1 MKKSLGH
8 LPKYKKE
15 ELKEIVNIIQTVV
28 KKKAEMIILFGSY
41 ARGDWVE
48 DIYTE
53 GHITYEYKSDFDILV
68 VVKTRTFVNTENVW
82 RKIEDLFEKST
93 VVKTRVSLIAHDIEF
108 INRMLAKGQYFFS
121 DIKKEGIYLY
131 NTGKFKLARRRK
143 LKPLERKESAQKD
156 YDHWFNSAGEFL
168 EFFQIATDKRY
179 LHKAAFELHQ
189 ATERYLAALLLVF
202 TGYKPKTHD
211 LKELVQSASNQDP
224 TILTVF
230 PKTEKLEKKRFS
242 LLRRAYID
250 ARYDMENFKV
260 TREDLQWLGE
270 RVRKLRDI
278 TEKVCRKKI
287 SSFV

>member
-1 MKKSLGH
+1 MGH

-15 ELKEIVNIIQTVV
+15 ELKEIVNVIRTAV

-48 DIYTE
+48 DVYTE

-68 VVKTRTFVNTENVW
+68 VVKTRTFANTENVW
-82 RKIEDLFEKST
+82 RKIEDLVEKSV
-93 VVKTRVSLIAHDIEF
+93 VVKTRVSLIVHDIESV
-108 INRMLAKGQYFFS
+108 NRMLTKGQYFFT
-121 DIKKEGIYLY
+121 DIKKDGIYLY
-131 NTGKFKLARRRK
+131 NSGKFKLARRRK
-143 LKPLERKESAQKD
+143 LKPLERQQSAQKD
-156 YDHWFNSAGEFL
+156 YDHWFTSAGEFL
-168 EFFQIATDKRY
+168 DYFDFGFQKNR
-179 LHKAAFELHQ
+179 LHTAAFELHQ

-211 LKELVQSASNQDP
+211 LKELVQSAANQDP
-224 TILTVF
+224 VLLTVF
-230 PKTEKLEKKRFS
+230 PKTDKLEKKRFS

-278 TEKVCRKKI
+278 TEKICRRKI
-287 SSFV
+287 SGFA